1 MKGSPENKAA
11 IAQKRR
17 ADRVREIR
25 AQGRPELTF
34 ELASPVLS
42 AFPID
47 GILRHKV
54 TRGGQKAG
62 SVAGTPSQGYN
73 LVFIGYHQFK
83 AARVMWV
90 LMTGKPIPA
99 GMVVDHINGD
109 RHDDRWSNLRLAT
122 PAENA
127 RNRGFCR
134 RNTSGKVGVH
144 LIKQQGKWG
153 ASIGI
158 DGREINLGRYDS
170 LDEAIAARRAAEIV
184 YYGEFARVMPEAY
197 ANG

>member
-1 MKGSPENKAA
+1 MTGSPENKAA
-11 IAQKRR
+11 VAQKRR

-25 AQGRPELTF
+25 AQGRQELTF
-34 ELASPVLS
+34 DRVNALLS
-42 AFPID
+42 YDPEE
-47 GILRHKV
+47 GIFRHKV
-54 TRGGQKAG
+54 SRGGEKAG
-62 SVAGTPSQGYN
+62 SVAGTAANGYN
-73 LVFIGYHQFK
+73 LLFIDCFQCRSG
-83 AARVMWV
+83 RVAWL
-90 LMTGKPIPA
+90 LMTGRPVPE

-134 RNTSGKVGVH
+134 RNTSGKVGVR
-144 LIKQQGKWG
+144 LIMQQGKWG
-153 ASIGI
+153 ASIGF
-158 DGREINLGRYDS
+158 DGRVINLGRYDS

-184 YYGEFARVMPEAY
+184 YYGEFARTMPEVH